1 MDKHY
6 ELLGSIMRVICTAV
20 LSRGSQNEQTLDQ
33 GRIFL
38 LDNRLA
44 ILAVLK
50 KSAGIGA
57 GAGSAEQSIGDLAES
72 YMLLMSV
79 TGFLEVSVA
88 IAQFATPSMTDTSL
102 IIVRGFNPEAA
113 VNIESIHIKC

>member
-1 MDKHY
+1 MYRLSRKKLISLGINAINAVDKHY

-38 LDNRLA
+38 LDNRLS

-57 GAGSAEQSIGDLAES
+57 RAGSSEQSIDDLAES

-79 TGFLEVSVA
+79 TGFLEVSITV
-88 IAQFATPSMTDTSL
+88 TNY
-102 IIVRGFNPEAA
+102 R
-113 VNIESIHIKC
+113 

>member
-1 MDKHY
+1 MYADIDDDIAIEKHY
-6 ELLGSIMRVICTAV
+6 QLLAALMRVICAV
-20 LSRGSQNEQTLDQ
+20 LLSRGSQNEQTLDQ

-38 LDNRLA
+38 NENRLS

-57 GAGSAEQSIGDLAES
+57 GAGISEPSVDELAES

-79 TGFLEVSVA
+79 SGFLDVSH
-88 IAQFATPSMTDTSL
+88 SL
-102 IIVRGFNPEAA
+102 SQR
-113 VNIESIHIKC
+113 CL